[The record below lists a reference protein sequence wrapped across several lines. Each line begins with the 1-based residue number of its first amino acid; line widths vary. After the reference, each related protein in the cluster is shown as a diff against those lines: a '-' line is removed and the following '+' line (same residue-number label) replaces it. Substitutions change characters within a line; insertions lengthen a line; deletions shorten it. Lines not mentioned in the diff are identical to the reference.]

1 MKILAIICEF
11 NPFHNGHKYLIEQA
25 KLKSGCDKVLC
36 IMSGNFTQ
44 RGEMCIFDK
53 YTRARHAILG
63 GADCVIQLPSPFAVA
78 PAEIFAAGAVKI
90 LSSIPEIKTLAFGS
104 ESGDTESFKVAANF
118 LIDESNKFKRV
129 LEEKLKNGESYIK
142 SYASAF
148 EECGG
153 DSTIVQNPNNILG
166 LEYTKSLL
174 RLRSDIDILPIKRT
188 GASYNDCS
196 LCDNFSSASAIR
208 KNLGNKQVEGNVPP
222 YVFSDLK
229 FATHMQ
235 GYDNYLKHCLFMTGA
250 DELRQ
255 VYGCSEG
262 LENKL
267 KSLENCDI
275 DTIVEGATSKRYSS
289 SRVRRILCA
298 NALNCRQAD
307 TEKFLQSDL
316 YLKILAVKKYCADG
330 ILSTLSQSTY
340 PLLTG
345 VDDSTL
351 TPTAKQ
357 CFERDKYELKLYNH
371 INNLKIKD
379 YMILV

>member
-25 KLKSGCDKVLC
+25 ESKSGCDKILC

-44 RGEMCIFDK
+44 RGEMCVFDK

-63 GADCVIQLPSPFAVA
+63 GADCVIQLPAPFAVA

-90 LSSIPEIKTLAFGS
+90 LSAIPEVTKLAFGC
-104 ESGDTESFKVAANF
+104 ENGDIESFKTSANF

-129 LEEKLKNGESYIK
+129 LEKKLKDGESYIK

-153 DSTIVQNPNNILG
+153 DSSIVQNPNNILG

-174 RLRSDIDILPIKRT
+174 RLRSDIEILPLKRT
-188 GASYNDCS
+188 GAGYKDCS

-208 KNLGNKQVEGNVPP
+208 KNLGDKQVEGNVPP
-222 YVFSDLK
+222 YVFGDLRH
-229 FATHMQ
+229 ASCTQ
-235 GYDNYLKHCLFMTGA
+235 DYDNYLKHCLFMTGA

-275 DTIVEGATSKRYSS
+275 DTIMKGATSKRYSS

-298 NALNCRQAD
+298 NALNCKQAD

-316 YLKILAVKKYCADG
+316 YLKILAVKKHCADEM
-330 ILSTLSQSTY
+330 LSVLSKSTY

-345 VDDSTL
+345 IDDSNL
-351 TPTAKQ
+351 AATAKQ
-357 CFERDKYELKLYNH
+357 CFEKDKYELKLYNH